1 MSPPLEHPAGPGAA
15 PASPPA
21 SRVHPPPETAGTAV
35 TGKPGLMLRRR
46 IMAPPSAVYAAWT
59 RPEQLARWWGPAGT
73 VLKTADLDVRPRGR
87 FSIHFATPDGEEHRV
102 GGAYREVVPAERL
115 VFDWAWQ
122 STPERVS
129 LVTLRFTLDGDGTLF
144 TLAHEQFFD
153 EAARDGHA
161 RGWTV
166 CLDRLAALYA

>member
-1 MSPPLEHPAGPGAA
+1 MSPPIAQSTLGSGGTPVSPTPPSPGPGG
-15 PASPPA
+15 
-21 SRVHPPPETAGTAV
+21 VAV
-35 TGKPGLMLRRR
+35 TGRPSLMLRRR
-46 IMAPPSAVYAAWT
+46 IAAAPARVFAAWT
-59 RPEQLARWWGPAGT
+59 GPEQLARWWGPAGT
-73 VLKTADLDVRPRGR
+73 ILKRADLDVRPGGR
-87 FSIHFATPDGEEHRV
+87 FSIRFATPDGEEHGV
-102 GGAYREVVPAERL
+102 GGGYLEVVPTERL

-129 LVTLRFTLDGDGTLF
+129 LVTLRLSPDGDGTLL

-166 CLDRLAALYA
+166 CLDRLVALYA